1 MNWIDM
7 QETQSER
14 TLAFLQWRKHKGIV
28 RKEWNKAHMSIWE
41 KNDYVWHLQ
50 NLEKVMLC

>member
-14 TLAFLQWRKHKGIV
+14 TLAFLQWRKHKGVV

-50 NLEKVMLC
+50 NLEKVMVC